1 MGVKLFV
8 SGEIAYAADVNEF
21 LMEQSIAKFANI
33 AARNVA
39 FGNGIPISQ
48 GGDGKPQLKEGQFC
62 YLEENSLASNGSG
75 TPEVQFYNGTTWVGA
90 ENFAVSDGEITDVKV
105 NAAAAIQLSKLAAG
119 TPGQIIVCNSSGV
132 PTYVT
137 LANDATINSSGQ
149 LTIGST
155 AVTLGTETVGDY
167 VERITGTANQITVT
181 GSGVES
187 ASITLALPQDIHTS
201 ANPVFAGLTADSV
214 RVGITAANEIDT
226 SSGNLII
233 DSTGG
238 TIQIDDILSVSGSAA
253 IAGAASV
260 AGLFTAASN
269 MSVTGST
276 AVSGAASVAGL
287 LTAANN
293 LSVSGSAA
301 VSGAASVAGLFTA
314 ASGITSNGNVSVT
327 GSISVSGN
335 VVSHAIPEAVASLT
349 NAIDGKIVKVSSG
362 LALTTTGGS
371 WANGT
376 QFTIINTS
384 AAALTIT
391 ASTGTTFLAAP
402 LSGSNVKLRAQ
413 YSTATFIYEQGTGWY
428 VIGDLTST

>member
-1 MGVKLFV
+1 MGIKLFV

-21 LMEQSIAKFANI
+21 LMEQSIAKFANV

-62 YLEENSLASNGSG
+62 YLEENSLSSNGSG

-119 TPGQIIVCNSSGV
+119 TSGQIIVCNSSGV

-137 LANDATINSSGQ
+137 PSGDATISN
-149 LTIGST
+149 
-155 AVTLGTETVGDY
+155 
-167 VERITGTANQITVT
+167 TGVITVDAAN
-181 GSGVES
+181 GISG
-187 ASITLALPQDIHTS
+187 
-201 ANPVFAGLTADSV
+201 ANI
-214 RVGITAANEIDT
+214 RVGVTSNNQIDT
-226 SSGNLII
+226 SSGSLVL
-233 DSTGG
+233 DSANG
-238 TIQIDDILSVSGSAA
+238 TVSVDDTLSVSGS
-253 IAGAASV
+253 V
-260 AGLFTAASN
+260 Y
-269 MSVTGST
+269 
-276 AVSGAASVAGL
+276 
-287 LTAANN
+287 
-293 LSVSGSAA
+293 
-301 VSGAASVAGLFTA
+301 
-314 ASGITSNGNVSVT
+314 
-327 GSISVSGN
+327 VSGN
-335 VVSHAIPEAVASLT
+335 IVSHAVPEAAASLT

-371 WANGT
+371 WTNGT
-376 QFTIINTS
+376 QFTVINTS
-384 AAALTIT
+384 ASALTIT

>member
-21 LMEQSIAKFANI
+21 LMEQSIAKFANV

-62 YLEENSLASNGSG
+62 YLEENSLSSNGSG

-105 NAAAAIQLSKLAAG
+105 NANADIQISKLEPG
-119 TPGQIIVCNSSGV
+119 TSGQIIVCDSSGV

-137 LANDATINSSGQ
+137 LSGDATISNSGVI
-149 LTIGST
+149 TVGGNT
-155 AVTLGTETVGDY
+155 VALGTDTTGDY
-167 VERITGTANQITVT
+167 VASLVAGTGITLTNN
-181 GSGVES
+181 SGES
-187 ASITLALPQDIHTS
+187 ATPTIAIGQSVATTASPTFANMTL
-201 ANPVFAGLTADSV
+201 
-214 RVGITAANEIDT
+214 
-226 SSGNLII
+226 SG
-233 DSTGG
+233 S
-238 TIQIDDILSVSGSAA
+238 LSVA
-253 IAGAASV
+253 
-260 AGLFTAASN
+260 
-269 MSVTGST
+269 
-276 AVSGAASVAGL
+276 
-287 LTAANN
+287 
-293 LSVSGSAA
+293 
-301 VSGAASVAGLFTA
+301 
-314 ASGITSNGNVSVT
+314 
-327 GSISVSGN
+327 GN
-335 VVSHAIPEAVASLT
+335 VVSHAIPETAASLT

-371 WANGT
+371 WTNGT
-376 QFTIINTS
+376 QFTVINTS
-384 AAALTIT
+384 ASALTIT